1 MKQIVVYWP
10 FKGSRGGKP
19 LFKLAVINFRQNDL
33 KEILDSYNTL
43 RNTNFTVQNFVKL
56 TPHLFNDIW
65 DYIRNSEFD
74 EDYAVIGWQD
84 IAKDEYQKRLTM
96 PITQKNV

>member
-10 FKGSRGGKP
+10 FKGLLNGKP
-19 LFKLAVINFRQNDL
+19 LFRLAIINFRQNEL

-65 DYIRNSEFD
+65 NYIRNSEFD
-74 EDYAVIGWQD
+74 EDYDVIGQQD
-84 IAKDEYQKRLTM
+84 IAKDEYQKRLAM

>member
-10 FKGSRGGKP
+10 FKGLLNGKP
-19 LFKLAVINFRQNDL
+19 LFRLAIINFRQNEL

-43 RNTNFTVQNFVKL
+43 RN
-56 TPHLFNDIW
+56 
-65 DYIRNSEFD
+65 SEFD
-74 EDYAVIGWQD
+74 EDYDVIGQQD
-84 IAKDEYQKRLTM
+84 IAKDEYQKRLAM